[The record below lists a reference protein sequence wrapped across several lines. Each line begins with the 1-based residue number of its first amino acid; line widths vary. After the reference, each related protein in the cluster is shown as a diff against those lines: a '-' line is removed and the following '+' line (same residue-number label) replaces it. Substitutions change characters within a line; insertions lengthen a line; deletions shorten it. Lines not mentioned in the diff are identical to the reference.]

1 MITPRDIE
9 RRTMTPEKRK
19 EAHHSIFAFYIGRPL
34 SYVLTVPLLYTNI
47 SPNAVTVASIFCTLL
62 GYGFLS
68 FGETVPMR
76 LLGLF
81 FFFLW
86 NMGDGI
92 DGNIARYKNWKSAN
106 GDLLDTLGGYMATAL
121 MLLALGNAAYMDQ
134 EGWMFISPLL
144 PVALSALGVCA
155 TIIPRTLMHRKMEMH
170 GAASVATGL
179 KDKEN
184 YGIAKF
190 IAANICDPAGFQ
202 EVIFLFSI
210 LFHWNTQISIM
221 YFAMNVC
228 IMLYSIHALLEK
240 ESATSGE

>member
-9 RRTMTPEKRK
+9 RKTMTPEKRK
-19 EAHHSIFAFYIGRPL
+19 EAHHSIFAFYIGRPI

-47 SPNAVTVASIFCTLL
+47 SPNTVTVVSIACTLL

-68 FGETVPMR
+68 LGKTIPMR

-92 DGNIARYKNWKSAN
+92 DGNIARYKSWKSAD
-106 GDLLDTLGGYMATAL
+106 GDLLDTLGGYMATVL
-121 MLLALGNAAYMDQ
+121 MLLALGNAAYMDR
-134 EGWMFISPLL
+134 EGWVFISPLL

-155 TIIPRTLMHRKMEMH
+155 TVIPRTLMHRKLEM
-170 GAASVATGL
+170 GGTASAADRL
-179 KDKEN
+179 KDKEH
-184 YGIAKF
+184 YGVAKIIAV
-190 IAANICDPAGFQ
+190 NICDPAGFQ
-202 EVIFLFSI
+202 EIIFLVSI

-221 YFAMNVC
+221 YFAMNVFV
-228 IMLYSIHALLEK
+228 MLYSIHALLDK
-240 ESATSGE
+240 KSATSGK

>member
-9 RRTMTPEKRK
+9 RKTMVSEKRK
-19 EAHHSIFAFYIGRPL
+19 EAHHSIFAFYIGRPI

-47 SPNAVTVASIFCTLL
+47 SPNIVTVVSIVCTLL

-68 FGETVPMR
+68 FGKTVSMR

-106 GDLLDTLGGYMATAL
+106 GDLLDTLGGYMATVL

-134 EGWMFISPLL
+134 EGWVFISTFL
-144 PVALSALGVCA
+144 PAALGAVGACA
-155 TIIPRTLMHRKMEMH
+155 TIIPRTMMHRKLEMV
-170 GAASVATGL
+170 GADPAVVGL

-184 YGIAKF
+184 YSIAKI
-190 IAANICDPAGFQ
+190 IAVNICDPAGFQ

-221 YFAMNVC
+221 YFAINVFV
-228 IMLYSIHALLEK
+228 MLYSIHALLEK
-240 ESATSGE
+240 KSAIGGK